1 MPENFDVIVILPIYG
16 QFVEQIGS
24 RQGRIQRF
32 KEVSQTDY
40 VPGFPLAAAWI
51 SRSTSIMICVELST
65 LTHWSGAYQCKI
77 SWRLHLSVK
86 TQYLKYWLNQF
97 CKTSINFQPAMQGL
111 FSLIPKAVAHMN
123 FALNFVGFFRT
134 PFLYNIHN

>member
-51 SRSTSIMICVELST
+51 LRSTSIMICVELST
-65 LTHWSGAYQCKI
+65 FLSTKSVEDCI
-77 SWRLHLSVK
+77 SVEKLNTLNTDLH
-86 TQYLKYWLNQF
+86 QF
-97 CKTSINFQPAMQGL
+97 CKTSINFQPAIQGL
-111 FSLIPKAVAHMN
+111 FSLIPKAVVHMN
-123 FALNFVGFFRT
+123 FALNFVEFFRT
-134 PFLYNIHN
+134 PFLHNIR